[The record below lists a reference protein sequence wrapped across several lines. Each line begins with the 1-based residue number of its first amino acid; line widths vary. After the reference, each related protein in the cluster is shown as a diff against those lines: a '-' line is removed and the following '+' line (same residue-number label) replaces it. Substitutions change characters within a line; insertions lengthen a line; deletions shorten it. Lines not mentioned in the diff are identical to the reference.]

1 MTAPKLADL
10 VRWFLDINCYQ
21 LEPAA
26 SVLVPEVFKM
36 RSLRI
41 ALPSPGSEEV
51 EENYFADVLGR
62 THHRSVGRGEFDF
75 GYATAGSQSG
85 MRSPRQIG
93 EYDRRT

>member
-1 MTAPKLADL
+1 MAAPKLAGL
-10 VRWFLDINCYQ
+10 VRWFLDINCDQ
-21 LEPAA
+21 LEPPA

-51 EENYFADVLGR
+51 EQNYFANVLGR
-62 THHRSVGRGEFDF
+62 MHRRSSGRGEFDF
-75 GYATAGSQSG
+75 GYATPGSQSG
-85 MRSPRQIG
+85 MRSPLQIR